1 MRSHGEQQRHTPHG
15 TPLPPLPASF
25 EITASAALVAGL
37 DMAALLPASAAAPRP
52 VVLPSL
58 ADDVLAAT
66 AAVRKAANAE
76 DVEGAIRSARWALK
90 RILRAAFEASA
101 EHVEWYTRD
110 LYWCCHAGCISFP
123 ELEGR
128 LVELLE
134 AYAKLSGRGAE
145 MVSLSSALLAADLSM
160 SVAESLLKAY
170 WSRTLDDGSGKVER
184 ALALLPLSTWSEK
197 AVRPPGRSQLGGF
210 SASIG
215 HWLRQGWFAV
225 QSQLSDI
232 EAAMPPKGTKV
243 SRAHEALEEVRATDC
258 RLMAG
263 EHQMLLLT
271 PEGELP
277 NEPVLL
283 CGAAAHWPAVTRW
296 SLRYLAA
303 KLGFEGLVRVAPTH
317 EFPFCEPAL
326 LQVLVDLLGEAAAPS
341 LPVKMSAAEFAVR
354 LRGGVAPRV
363 YMGGEQYYM
372 QADLT
377 RELLADV
384 EFKSGVF
391 AELWSRRLDRCP
403 PGRGD
408 MDLPRRLCWGQQP
421 RAWISG
427 PGSVS
432 PIHYDSSPS
441 FLVQVRGE
449 KRMLFW
455 HPDELPSLR
464 PFPSTHLMRRRCQT
478 PLGAAPPPRLA
489 TLGPGDAVFFP
500 PLWAHYTES
509 TSLSFSITARLRQGP
524 AGQ

>member
-1 MRSHGEQQRHTPHG
+1 MD
-15 TPLPPLPASF
+15 ACC
-25 EITASAALVAGL
+25 A
-37 DMAALLPASAAAPRP
+37 
-52 VVLPSL
+52 VVLM
-58 ADDVLAAT
+58 
-66 AAVRKAANAE
+66 
-76 DVEGAIRSARWALK
+76 W
-90 RILRAAFEASA
+90 
-101 EHVEWYTRD
+101 
-110 LYWCCHAGCISFP
+110 
-123 ELEGR
+123 
-128 LVELLE
+128 
-134 AYAKLSGRGAE
+134 
-145 MVSLSSALLAADLSM
+145 
-160 SVAESLLKAY
+160 
-170 WSRTLDDGSGKVER
+170 
-184 ALALLPLSTWSEK
+184 LPHS
-197 AVRPPGRSQLGGF
+197 P
-210 SASIG
+210 
-215 HWLRQGWFAV
+215 
-225 QSQLSDI
+225 
-232 EAAMPPKGTKV
+232 
-243 SRAHEALEEVRATDC
+243 C
-258 RLMAG
+258 
-263 EHQMLLLT
+263 
-271 PEGELP
+271 
-277 NEPVLL
+277 
-283 CGAAAHWPAVTRW
+283 
-296 SLRYLAA
+296 
-303 KLGFEGLVRVAPTH
+303 
-317 EFPFCEPAL
+317 
-326 LQVLVDLLGEAAAPS
+326 
-341 LPVKMSAAEFAVR
+341 R